1 MKSKNAKW
9 WLVIAPLLFAYSA
22 ACLFITPQLCPMPE
36 AGALTQRYAAPA
48 VAEPLWQA
56 VKTLASGTLGTA
68 CYAPVQLT
76 EGFGWP
82 YAITAVVREQA
93 YAAYLF
99 WLRMV
104 CWVLLINAGWITAI
118 DIRRMVKNKEAV

>member
-48 VAEPLWQA
+48 VAEPRWQA

-68 CYAPVQLT
+68 CSLTRAADRGIWMAVCHITTLYA
-76 EGFGWP
+76 GSKR
-82 YAITAVVREQA
+82 I
-93 YAAYLF
+93 
-99 WLRMV
+99 
-104 CWVLLINAGWITAI
+104 
-118 DIRRMVKNKEAV
+118 

>member
-48 VAEPLWQA
+48 VAEP
-56 VKTLASGTLGTA
+56 
-68 CYAPVQLT
+68 
-76 EGFGWP
+76 
-82 YAITAVVREQA
+82 YAITTVVREQA
-93 YAAYLF
+93 YIAYLF
-99 WLRMV
+99 WLRVV
-104 CWVLLINAGWITAI
+104 CWMLLINAGWITAI